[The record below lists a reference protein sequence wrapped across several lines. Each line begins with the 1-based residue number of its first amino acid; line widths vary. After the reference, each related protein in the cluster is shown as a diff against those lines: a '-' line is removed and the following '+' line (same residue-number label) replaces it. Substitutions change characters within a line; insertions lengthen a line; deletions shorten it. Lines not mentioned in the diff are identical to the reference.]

1 MYVCAMVLTINK
13 NSSLRE
19 VEKLLVR
26 LLRRRKKGLNA
37 KKYCGI
43 IDLKHDPLQIQKEL
57 RNEWE

>member
-1 MYVCAMVLTINK
+1 MVLTINK

-19 VEKLLVR
+19 VEKLLAR
-26 LLRRRKKGLNA
+26 LLNRRKKGMNA

-43 IDLKHDPLQIQKEL
+43 LHLKKDPLQIQKEL

>member
-1 MYVCAMVLTINK
+1 MVLTINK

-19 VEKLLVR
+19 VEKLLER
-26 LLRRRKKGLNA
+26 LLSRRKKGLNA

-43 IDLKHDPLQIQKEL
+43 IHLKHDPLQIQREL